1 MKMRIENKKLNAE
14 KSKVR
19 IKNKIILY
27 SLLLGSHLMLLSFS
41 FAAAS
46 TQGLEKM
53 LREFIRENYPWHD
66 VQITGIEY
74 SADTKGALPEKV
86 RVEKGC
92 PGKTVFMLEFSDG
105 RRVSATADVKALE
118 QVVMSRNS
126 FSKSRQIE
134 EEDVYMT
141 TMEASRVPRGAV
153 REMDD
158 AVGKT
163 LNRSVFANKPLTES
177 MLKDGPVVKKGQRVT
192 LFVEAPFYT
201 ITAQG
206 ELRETSYVG
215 STVKVMN
222 LSSKKTITG
231 MLVDENTVRVEF

>member
-1 MKMRIENKKLNAE
+1 MIIENENLNAE

-19 IKNKIILY
+19 SKNKIILY
-27 SLLLGSHLMLLSFS
+27 SLLLSSHFLLLSFS
-41 FAAAS
+41 FAVAS
-46 TQGLEKM
+46 TQGLEKI

-66 VQITGIEY
+66 VQITGLEY
-74 SADTKGALPEKV
+74 SADIKGALPERV

-105 RRVSATADVKALE
+105 RRVSASAEVKALE

-126 FSKSRQIE
+126 FSRGRQIE
-134 EEDVYMT
+134 EEDVYTT
-141 TMEASRVPRGAV
+141 TMEASRIPRGAV

-163 LNRSVFANKPLTES
+163 LNRSVFANKPFTES
-177 MLKDGPVVKKGQRVT
+177 MLTAGPVVKKGTRVT
-192 LFVEAPFYT
+192 LLFEAPFYT

-215 STVKVMN
+215 STARVIN
-222 LSSKKTITG
+222 LSSKKTVTG